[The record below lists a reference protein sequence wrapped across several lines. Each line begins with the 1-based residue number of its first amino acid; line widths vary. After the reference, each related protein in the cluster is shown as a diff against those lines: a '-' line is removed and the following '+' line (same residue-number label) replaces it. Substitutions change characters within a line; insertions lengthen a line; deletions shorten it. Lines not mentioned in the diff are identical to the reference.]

1 MNNHVVDK
9 MLNKF
14 IRQKSNLKYQVV
26 NRFGFVRLDR
36 FLKQIV
42 QKYMVLFKKEFP
54 LNQDVKIHKKII
66 KKSHTSLLGAMQSKL
81 E

>member
-42 QKYMVLFKKEFP
+42 QNIWFSSKRNFP
-54 LNQDVKIHKKII
+54 
-66 KKSHTSLLGAMQSKL
+66 
-81 E
+81 